1 MLFALSNAGYKITL
15 ILPSA
20 INTDY
25 IEKCSQL
32 VDTIQFLPLPWFN
45 ESRKTSA
52 ALVNY
57 LSKYFKEN
65 AVVAVYVNTI
75 VMHEPLIAAKQS
87 NIPSIVHVR
96 ELPEYDPDLMKILGE
111 TPQKCRERL
120 LKNSEFFIANSKK
133 TGSWLN
139 VPHRTSVVYNKVSSP
154 ELIKEIMS
162 ENVLNVCM
170 VSSNIKKKGVN
181 DFFEVASLCK
191 INSGIQF
198 NLYGPITDEVK
209 RAQKELDTKNIKIHG
224 YVSDVNAAIQ
234 QNHVVLS
241 LSWFEES
248 FGRTV
253 AEAMLNER
261 VVVAYDWGAVPELI
275 DKETGIL
282 VEYKNVKAIA
292 NALDRLQKNNESLT
306 EIAKKA
312 RVSALRRFSGD
323 VYNSKLNEALETFLC
338 KS

>member
-1 MLFALSNAGYKITL
+1 
-15 ILPSA
+15 
-20 INTDY
+20 
-25 IEKCSQL
+25 
-32 VDTIQFLPLPWFN
+32 
-45 ESRKTSA
+45 
-52 ALVNY
+52 
-57 LSKYFKEN
+57 
-65 AVVAVYVNTI
+65 
-75 VMHEPLIAAKQS
+75 
-87 NIPSIVHVR
+87 
-96 ELPEYDPDLMKILGE
+96 
-111 TPQKCRERL
+111 
-120 LKNSEFFIANSKK
+120 
-133 TGSWLN
+133 
-139 VPHRTSVVYNKVSSP
+139 
-154 ELIKEIMS
+154 MS
-162 ENVLNVCM
+162 EKVLNVCM

-191 INSGIQF
+191 LNNGIQF

-209 RAQKELDTKNIKIHG
+209 KAQKELDTKNIKIHG
-224 YVSDVNAAIQ
+224 YVSDVNAAMQ

-275 DKETGIL
+275 DQETGIL

-306 EIAKKA
+306 AIAKKA

-323 VYNSKLNEALETFLC
+323 IYNSKLNEALETFLC